1 LAESWGTPQNK
12 EEEIPAI
19 TSWGL
24 LQKHPSRVYYQR
36 CRAGGSAM
44 IRAYSNNQHRG
55 RSEQIKADQTT
66 SAKRPVQNK
75 VQGIVEAR
83 RI

>member
-1 LAESWGTPQNK
+1 
-12 EEEIPAI
+12 
-19 TSWGL
+19 
-24 LQKHPSRVYYQR
+24 
-36 CRAGGSAM
+36 M